1 MGRRYSTVCV
11 HHIREDEEMMMGI
24 LISFYHCQCRYNS
37 PSTNKANL
45 KYMRRLF
52 KNRLWTALYRLY
64 WEYHAHWWPRPD
76 STNNL
81 TFRIRG
87 LGDWNTKSLPCDW
100 LERVIHFPTL
110 QSGLFVDSGVEVAKA
125 APVNCSAVEIC
136 KIFHFAKIWV
146 ASHESQLY
154 LNVSLVAELAAGTPD
169 KCDPDIK

>member
-1 MGRRYSTVCV
+1 MPAKQPWNICV
-11 HHIREDEEMMMGI
+11 
-24 LISFYHCQCRYNS
+24 
-37 PSTNKANL
+37 K
-45 KYMRRLF
+45 LF
-52 KNRLWTALYRLY
+52 KNRLWTALCRLY

-81 TFRIRG
+81 TSRIRG
-87 LGDWNTKSLPCDW
+87 LGGWNTKSLPCDW

-146 ASHESQLY
+146 ASHESQSY

-169 KCDPDIK
+169 KCDPDIKYVTSDLMILKYYSDVIMGTMAS